1 MGIYCEYIT
10 LPHEIIVQ
18 PDSFVNSFILI
29 FFFFFFSL
37 PWTVY
42 FLLFNK
48 CGRHGSL
55 TVSVLVSGLS
65 GPDSCASHYVFGQV
79 TLLSQSLSLYPGV

>member
-29 FFFFFFSL
+29 FFFFFFFHYHGQFIFCYSINVGGTVASQLACSSL
-37 PWTVY
+37 
-42 FLLFNK
+42 
-48 CGRHGSL
+48 
-55 TVSVLVSGLS
+55 
-65 GPDSCASHYVFGQV
+65 D
-79 TLLSQSLSLYPGV
+79 